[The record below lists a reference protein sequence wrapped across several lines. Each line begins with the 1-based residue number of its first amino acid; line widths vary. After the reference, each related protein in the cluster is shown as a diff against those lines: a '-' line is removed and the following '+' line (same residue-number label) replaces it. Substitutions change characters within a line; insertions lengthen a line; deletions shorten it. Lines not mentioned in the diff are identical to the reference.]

1 MASQTVPEQDEPQ
14 TGFEKQDN
22 AITGG
27 TNPVV
32 GTFEKAYDYLFGGN
46 DSGGFKQAVQQLAQH
61 KAATG
66 GGDDPTK
73 SKGSDALPLTST
85 GLDPEQFVPDN
96 NPKYATALKEY
107 QDRPTVNPG
116 GAASGPDMTDEQW
129 QQLKKESDA
138 GNTLA
143 GQILKA
149 YKPEWEPTA
158 TQDEQ
163 SIVQPFANALKA
175 LPGEY
180 TSLEAQ
186 QAALTPSLAS
196 STADVDA
203 IAKQYGGVTPQS
215 PDATTQSIANS
226 YLGTA
231 ANAIKANTPIMESAL
246 KDMGTAAETSLKTFP
261 YTAMLSDL
269 LNRFA
274 YNLESPSYLTT
285 PEDTSNLPADLK
297 QLMAA
302 AGISSSY
309 SASAEKQLQD
319 LTKNTSVDG
328 TGGGIIPV
336 APSVAG
342 AS

>member
-1 MASQTVPEQDEPQ
+1 MAKSATVPEQDEPQ
-14 TGFEKQDN
+14 TGWEKQDN

-46 DSGGFKQAVQQLAQH
+46 DSGGFKQAVQQLASH
-61 KAATG
+61 KASVS
-66 GGDDPTK
+66 GDDDP
-73 SKGSDALPLTST
+73 SKVPYAPALPVEKS
-85 GLDPEQFVPDN
+85 GLDPEGFVPNTADPN
-96 NPKYATALKEY
+96 YKKYVGDVGDKAY
-107 QDRPTVNPG
+107 QESDP
-116 GAASGPDMTDEQW
+116 SGDINDAQW
-129 QQLKKESDA
+129 QTFKREADS
-138 GNTLA
+138 GNELA
-143 GQILKA
+143 KQILKA

-158 TQDEQ
+158 NQDEQ

-203 IAKQYGGVTPQS
+203 IAKQYGGVTPNS
-215 PDATTQSIANS
+215 PDATTQGIANS
-226 YLGTA
+226 YLNTA
-231 ANAIKANTPIMESAL
+231 SSAIQANTPIMQSAL
-246 KDMGTAAETSLKTFP
+246 KDMGSAAELSLKTFP

-274 YNLESPSYLTT
+274 YNLESPSYPTT
-285 PEDTSNLPADLK
+285 PEDTSNLPSDL
-297 QLMAA
+297 QDLMKA
-302 AGISSSY
+302 AGITSSY
-309 SASAEKQLQD
+309 SASSEQQLKD
-319 LTKNTSVDG
+319 LLANTQKDG

>member
-46 DSGGFKQAVQQLAQH
+46 DSGGFKQAVQQLASH
-61 KAATG
+61 KASVSGGSG
-66 GGDDPTK
+66 GGDPKNPPLPT
-73 SKGSDALPLTST
+73 TST
-85 GLDPEQFVPDN
+85 GLDPEQFVPNKAD
-96 NPKYATALKEY
+96 PGYKKEL
-107 QDRPTVNPG
+107 
-116 GAASGPDMTDEQW
+116 GAFGDPAEQQADPSNDMSDAQW
-129 QQLKKESDA
+129 QTLKDEA
-138 GNTLA
+138 NNGNSLA
-143 GQILKA
+143 GKILKA

-186 QAALTPSLAS
+186 QAAITPSLAS

-203 IAKQYGGVTPQS
+203 IAKQYSGVTPQS
-215 PDATTQSIANS
+215 PDATTQGIANS

-246 KDMGTAAETSLKTFP
+246 KDMGTAAEISLKTFP